1 MGILHCNLSTCMKMF
16 KKMCKVFQ
24 EATDGSDFF
33 IRYYLH
39 VNFSGLKRNKLQNVN
54 GEILDS

>member
-1 MGILHCNLSTCMKMF
+1 MF